1 MTPGSDKGGM
11 VMADAKNKRIRILI
25 CGMICCLIM
34 GFCYMYSIIQPYVME
49 YFAIE
54 SAAAALPYTI
64 FLAIFVLGNY
74 IGGVLQKKMSVKKIL
89 LVGYCCMAVGILLTG
104 FLPKGQPKLM
114 WLTYG
119 GLLGLGDG
127 MVYNVIVAM
136 MQKWFMDKKGFATG
150 LVLATL
156 GISATI
162 LSPLCSSWL
171 GAFGF
176 SKTFMILAG
185 IFIAIGIFGMFT
197 IEAPPEGYMADYA
210 PKGGSFADKQYE
222 AGEVIR
228 SVTYYKLFLIQ
239 TFSIPAFVLISSI
252 FVSYGTE
259 KGLGT
264 SLLVAG
270 VSIASLFQVAG
281 RFIISSVSD
290 KITTKNSMILV
301 FLITISAVVILTFA
315 SGYVYVVCFWMLSF
329 AYGGSAA
336 TIPSLTTDY
345 FGVKNAGVIVSL
357 VLVGMGVA
365 SICTPF
371 ISKAVG
377 VSTSFM
383 IAGIVAVVGILLVIS
398 LPKRKKS

>member
-1 MTPGSDKGGM
+1 
-11 VMADAKNKRIRILI
+11 MAEARNKRVRILL

-49 YFAIE
+49 YFGIE

-64 FLAIFVLGNY
+64 FLAVFVLGNY

-89 LVGYCCMAVGILLTG
+89 LIGYCCMAVGILCTG
-104 FLPKGQPKLM
+104 FLPKEQPQLM

-162 LSPLCSSWL
+162 LSPLCSRWL
-171 GAFGF
+171 EAFGF

-197 IEAPPEGYMADYA
+197 IEAPPEGYMADHA

-222 AGEVIR
+222 ASEVVR

-252 FVSYGTE
+252 FVSYGTD
-259 KGLGT
+259 KGLET

-270 VSIASLFQVAG
+270 VGIASLFQVAG

-315 SGYVYVVCFWMLSF
+315 SGYIYVVCFWMLSF

-357 VLVGMGVA
+357 VLIGMGVA

-377 VSTSFM
+377 VSASFM
-383 IAGIVAVVGILLVIS
+383 IAGIVAIIGILLVIS
-398 LPKRKKS
+398 LPKKKKS

>member
-1 MTPGSDKGGM
+1 
-11 VMADAKNKRIRILI
+11 
-25 CGMICCLIM
+25 
-34 GFCYMYSIIQPYVME
+34 
-49 YFAIE
+49 
-54 SAAAALPYTI
+54 
-64 FLAIFVLGNY
+64 
-74 IGGVLQKKMSVKKIL
+74 
-89 LVGYCCMAVGILLTG
+89 
-104 FLPKGQPKLM
+104 
-114 WLTYG
+114 
-119 GLLGLGDG
+119 
-127 MVYNVIVAM
+127 

>member
-1 MTPGSDKGGM
+1 
-11 VMADAKNKRIRILI
+11 
-25 CGMICCLIM
+25 MICCLIM